1 MAKKYGVSRKTTGRI
16 WEQMKDQQQQNQ
28 FPINVNSKKKG
39 EKSRT
44 EIPFDDTKFKGLK
57 KAKRQV
63 KPQLQGPWGLAKA
76 QFGD

>member
-39 EKSRT
+39 KKLRT
-44 EIPFDDTKFKGLK
+44 AIPFDETKFKGLE
-57 KAKRQV
+57 KAKKTSQTAVARALGGSKSIV
-63 KPQLQGPWGLAKA
+63 WR
-76 QFGD
+76 